1 MIKGWV
7 RSRDGWISLKRELQ
21 QNPNNQN
28 CMIAE
33 LMSNIQCSCL
43 RNSSS
48 ERKKQRSNNK
58 EKGGGWIQGGN
69 KKTHCTWMAVRRA
82 SLTCCWDSLKATVPM
97 PSIGKEEPLLSFT
110 DLTIFSS
117 FSFSF
122 FSPPPPPNH
131 LWVVI
136 VEKKK
141 IPQTQRSMMEKN
153 VAPLLQQT

>member
-1 MIKGWV
+1 
-7 RSRDGWISLKRELQ
+7 
-21 QNPNNQN
+21 
-28 CMIAE
+28 
-33 LMSNIQCSCL
+33 
-43 RNSSS
+43 
-48 ERKKQRSNNK
+48 
-58 EKGGGWIQGGN
+58 
-69 KKTHCTWMAVRRA
+69 MAVRRA